1 MSLDAA
7 YTRRVTHVRAVQ
19 VTHDNLAAVVA
30 WIGPGASTWG
40 ATVRVPEPG
49 SHDEVAEV
57 GDWLVKIGPRFQ
69 VWTDEAFRAEFVPQM
84 SIYQPVGER

>member
-19 VTHDNLAAVVA
+19 VTHANLAEVAV
-30 WIGPGASTWG
+30 WCGGSTWG
-40 ATVRVPEPG
+40 ATVRVPDVEYG
-49 SHDEVAEV
+49 DAGVTEWIVKV
-57 GDWLVKIGPRFQ
+57 GPHFQ

>member
-1 MSLDAA
+1 MSLDSA

-19 VTHDNLAAVVA
+19 VTHDNLAEAA
-30 WIGPGASTWG
+30 LYCGGSTWA

-57 GDWLVKIGPRFQ
+57 GDWVVKIGPQFQ
-69 VWTDEAFRAEFVPQM
+69 VWTDGEFRAEFVPQM

>member
-19 VTHDNLAAVVA
+19 VTHANLAEVA
-30 WIGPGASTWG
+30 LWCGGSTW
-40 ATVRVPEPG
+40 AASVLVPSREVWQYRVAP
-49 SHDEVAEV
+49 
-57 GDWLVKIGPRFQ
+57 GDWVVKIGPHFEG
-69 VWTDEAFRAEFVPQM
+69 WTDEEFRAEFVPQM

>member
-19 VTHDNLAAVVA
+19 VTHANLAAVVA

-40 ATVRVPEPG
+40 ATVRVPGVEYG
-49 SHDEVAEV
+49 AAGVTEWIVKV
-57 GDWLVKIGPRFQ
+57 GPHFQ

-84 SIYQPVGER
+84 SIYQPVGAR

>member
-19 VTHDNLAAVVA
+19 VTHANLAAVVA

-40 ATVRVPEPG
+40 ATVRVPDVEYG
-49 SHDEVAEV
+49 AAGVTE
-57 GDWLVKIGPRFQ
+57 WIVKVGPRFQ

>member
-40 ATVRVPEPG
+40 ATVRVPRDGSWDTYAVPG
-49 SHDEVAEV
+49 EWVV
-57 GDWLVKIGPRFQ
+57 QIGPHFEG
-69 VWTDEAFRAEFVPQM
+69 WTDEDFRAEFVPQM